1 MPDKKHPN
9 AINVK
14 GHPREGLHAR
24 FRAVR
29 GVTPRAVLRAPLIL
43 PVVIGDEFTVEEE
56 ALWEE
61 FDTVGAGRFAQP
73 AAGDHAAA
81 LHTVS
86 PEGMT
91 MTWDPG
97 FLVNPDVTMQHV
109 KRELQRILRRRA
121 IFDLLILN
129 KPKGEFA
136 EFSGLATLRRLSL
149 TLKRGEP
156 DARYL
161 SMDLS
166 SHRQMTLTER
176 GRGATSNLPTTTA
189 LTGDSTLRNLA
200 EHYYG
205 DGSEWRLIALANGIT
220 SWGSEDP
227 LVKMGRFKPGDRIKI
242 PEQPGKSGGTVAEK
256 NGELIG
262 GVAVGPTAR

>member
-1 MPDKKHPN
+1 MPNKAHPHAQN
-9 AINVK
+9 LP

-73 AAGDHAAA
+73 AAGDDAPA

-86 PEGMT
+86 GEGMT

-97 FLVNPDVTMQHV
+97 FLVNPDVHMKVV
-109 KRELQRILRRRA
+109 KKELQRILRKRA
-121 IFDLLILN
+121 TFDLLVLN
-129 KPKGEFA
+129 KPRGEFA
-136 EFSGLATLRRLSL
+136 EFSGLASLRRLSI

-156 DARYL
+156 DTRYL
-161 SMDLS
+161 SFDLS
-166 SHRQMTLTER
+166 SQRLMTAGER
-176 GRGATSNLPTTTA
+176 GHGANSNLPTTT
-189 LTGDSTLRNLA
+189 TITNDSTLRNLA

-205 DGSEWRLIALANGIT
+205 DGSEWRLIAVVNGIT
-220 SWGSEDP
+220 SWGSEDD
-227 LVKMGRFKPGDRIKI
+227 LVKMGRYKVGDRIKI
-242 PEQPGKSGGTVAEK
+242 PELPGKSGGVVAEK

-262 GVAVGPTAR
+262 GGVAVGPGR